1 VCVIITRRILPQMYR
16 VCKRL
21 ANAETGQVLPKP
33 HIRFGDL
40 PSTANSFKW
49 ISGFA
54 YVRISGDVNQ
64 FEPAGH

>member
-1 VCVIITRRILPQMYR
+1 VRDYNPENRSSDVSGLQAP
-16 VCKRL
+16 
-21 ANAETGQVLPKP
+21 NAETGQVLPKP
-33 HIRFGDL
+33 HVRFGDL

-54 YVRISGDVNQ
+54 YARISGDVNQ